1 MILHRSN
8 DDIAVVCNVEDVVVV
23 LLLWLVVVFEAES
36 LQAVGRQIVDD
47 STARP
52 MMQLA
57 RSN

>member
-8 DDIAVVCNVEDVVVV
+8 DDIAVVCNVEVVVVV